1 MELHELSS
9 LEMAKKRNH
18 KIPIT
23 DKAIEKVPFIK
34 YREIPTEEYEIIH
47 NLAKQVLQL
56 SKDKNDSNEVAI
68 TYSFDKE
75 KALSQEDVIAI
86 QFGDEHSVNPLA
98 DALTYHLIMSS
109 KECTVISL
117 HNHPSLS
124 LVSVTDIRFFLQY
137 GSIKLLIIITNLGH
151 ISYMVKT
158 SNFNYPKAV
167 SLLNQTIQQYNAS
180 SNLKG
185 YQDATKYFINNCYTA
200 GIIYKDR

>member
-158 SNFNYPKAV
+158 SSFNYPKAV